1 MASAEREPITEVRGA
16 KPPEAEA
23 FSALD
28 RLQLRQNFPLGILQ
42 TVHNSKIRLNGKE
55 S

>member
-1 MASAEREPITEVRGA
+1 VRSEA
-16 KPPEAEA
+16 PEAEA

-28 RLQLRQNFPLGILQ
+28 RLQLRQNFPPLGVLQ